1 MIFRKLLIL
10 ALPIISLLISCTT
23 EHSKIIV
30 ADYGKYDIAM
40 GEFEAAY
47 AKNSGGIEAAKDDSL
62 TALKK
67 FLDLYVNYKMK
78 LRDAVVRGYT
88 VDPDMQKELIEY
100 KKNIGG
106 TLFLEE
112 KLFEPGMKEIY
123 ERRKTE
129 IHAAHLLLLPDSL
142 MNDDQVV
149 ELGNQLIQR
158 INNGESFEDLVKE
171 YSKDTYTKDRGGVVG
186 WVTSGLIVSVPLE
199 NAIYNTEPG
208 KIYPDLVKSQF
219 GYHILKA
226 LNKGPRKPQIKAQH
240 ILAAFRD
247 STGNVDSVKALEK
260 IELVQKKLSEGEDFG
275 KLAFEYSDDKASGI
289 QNGNLGYFT
298 RGRMVPEFEN
308 TAFNLEVNEIS
319 PIIKTS
325 FGYHIIKL
333 NEIQPLPTYEAEKEE
348 LKEMFQRVRHK
359 EDYKLLMNKLKAEF
373 NYIIFDDSYNKLLIN
388 VDSIKVGASYNG
400 SFVNNEFGPLNIFKV
415 NKNNYSIDSLFGF
428 LQYKG
433 AFLNRSFDKTVLDD
447 AIEQFANEKL
457 IEEKAMVYDKED
469 IEFEKLMNEYEKGI
483 YLFKIL
489 EEEIWS
495 KVVVDSVMIENYY
508 NKNKENFKWKNR
520 VEFKEIYVT
529 NDSLANNYYSIAL
542 SGYDFDSLSVKYTQR
557 RGYENM
563 SGYSGL
569 VEIDAN
575 ELAIKANALDNIGDI
590 SPPFPFQ
597 DGWSIVKLVK
607 RESARIKTLDEAQAE
622 IASLLQES
630 ESKRLE
636 DNYLNKLRS
645 IYQPNLYYDKL
656 EAAFKN

>member
-10 ALPIISLLISCTT
+10 VLLLISLLVSCTP

-30 ADYGKYDIAM
+30 ADYGNYEITM
-40 GEFEAAY
+40 GEFEEAY
-47 AKNSGGIEAAKDDSL
+47 AKNSGGVEAAKDDSL
-62 TALKK
+62 NSLKK
-67 FLDLYVNYKMK
+67 FLDLFVNYKMK

-88 VDPDMQKELIEY
+88 VDQDMQKELIEY

-106 TLFLEE
+106 TLFLEDR
-112 KLFEPGMKEIY
+112 LFEPGMKEIY

-129 IHAAHLLLLPDSL
+129 IHAAHILLLPDTL
-142 MNDDQVV
+142 MTDDQCVV
-149 ELGNQLIQR
+149 LGNQLIER
-158 INNGESFEDLVKE
+158 INKGESFEDIAKE

-186 WVTSGLIVSVPLE
+186 WVTSGLIVSVPIE
-199 NAIYNTEPG
+199 DAIYNTETG
-208 KIYPDLVKSQF
+208 KIFPELVKSQF

-226 LNKGPRKPQIKAQH
+226 LNKVPRKPQVKAQH

-247 STGNVDSVKALEK
+247 TTGNIDSLKALEK
-260 IELVQKKLSEGEDFG
+260 IKLVQKKLSEGEDFG
-275 KLAFEYSDDKASGI
+275 KLASEYSDDIASGK

-308 TAFNLEVNEIS
+308 TAFNLKVNEIS
-319 PIIKTS
+319 PIIETS
-325 FGYHIIKL
+325 FGYHLIKV

-348 LKEMFQRVRHK
+348 LKQMFQRVRHK
-359 EDYKLLMNKLKAEF
+359 DAFKLLIDKLKKEF
-373 NYIIFDDSYNKLLIN
+373 QYSVNNDNYNKLLAN
-388 VDSIKVGASYNG
+388 ADSIKVDANYKG
-400 SFVNNEFGPLNIFKV
+400 SFINKEFGALNIFNV
-415 NKNNYSIDSLFGF
+415 NKNNYVIDSLFGF
-428 LQYKG
+428 LQFKG
-433 AFLNRSFDKTVLDD
+433 AFLNREFDKAVLDD
-447 AIEQFANEKL
+447 AIEQFASEKL
-457 IEEKAMVYDKED
+457 IEEKAMVYDNED
-469 IEFEKLMNEYEKGI
+469 SEFAKLMSEYEKGI

-508 NKNKENFKWKNR
+508 NKNKERFRWKDR
-520 VEFKEIYVT
+520 VEFKELYLT
-529 NDSLANNYYSIAL
+529 NDSLANNYYSMAV

-557 RGYENM
+557 RGYENT

-575 ELAIKANALDNIGDI
+575 ELSIKANALENIGDI
-590 SPPFPFQ
+590 TPPFPFQ
-597 DGWSIVKLVK
+597 DGWSIVQLVS
-607 RESARIKTLDEAQAE
+607 RDAARFKTFDEAKAE

-636 DNYLNKLRS
+636 ESYLNKLRS